1 MRKLATLAVLA
12 FFAWLFITFT
22 WATAA
27 HLTGLPGPAKASAAT
42 LELAAKAVTLADPP
56 GAIGRPQ
63 RMAAESLRRA
73 ARMAQRLH
81 RGPERAVARVLDRL
95 GHRHS
100 HHRHLFAEA
109 RARAP
114 IVVELGEWD
123 AAWHEGWSEALRRL
137 GENEAWLEL
146 RRLKEL
152 KHLRGIEHSCCDGV
166 MERSRESVERSR
178 ARIERSREQIERSRE
193 RITRSMQRLEERLQR
208 LDAAERSEVSDRLK
222 ERLRDMLRDLKR
234 ELEDLLEDG
243 LESGAI
249 IEISDESADQI
260 QLSPTI
266 AITLREKG
274 H

>member
-1 MRKLATLAVLA
+1 MRKLATLAILA

-27 HLTGLPGPAKASAAT
+27 HLTGLPGPAQASAAT
-42 LELAAKAVTLADPP
+42 LEFAAQAVTLADPP

-63 RMAAESLRRA
+63 RMAAGSLRRA
-73 ARMAQRLH
+73 ARMAERLH

-100 HHRHLFAEA
+100 HQRHAFALA
-109 RARAP
+109 APRAP
-114 IVVELGEWD
+114 IVMEFGDWD
-123 AAWHEGWSEALRRL
+123 AAWHEGWSEGLREL
-137 GENEAWLEL
+137 SENEALLEL
-146 RRLKEL
+146 RRLNWLEEGEQSIRYRRRAL
-152 KHLRGIEHSCCDGV
+152 
-166 MERSRESVERSR
+166 ERSKESVERSQ
-178 ARIERSREQIERSRE
+178 EHLERSRE
-193 RITRSMQRLEERLQR
+193 RISRSMERLQERIDR
-208 LDAAERSEVSDRLK
+208 LDAGDRSEVSDRLK

-249 IEISDESADQI
+249 IEIRDESADEVH
-260 QLSPTI
+260 LFGPTI
-266 AITLREKG
+266 AIKIHEKE